1 MMMIRAVQI
10 VMVITTTLVVVIYVF
25 ISCRGGCLGDD
36 KDVVI
41 KYPGYHMERNRL
53 TQTESRGGC
62 MYAFVRTIND
72 NDENGCSG
80 GHDNDDDD
88 DDDGEDSGESTHSLK
103 LNKVKP

>member
-10 VMVITTTLVVVIYVF
+10 VMVITTTLVVVIYIF
-25 ISCRGGCLGDD
+25 SCRGGCLGDD

-41 KYPGYHMERNRL
+41 KNPGYHMERNRL

-88 DDDGEDSGESTHSLK
+88 DDDDSCESTHSLK
-103 LNKVKP
+103 LNKVNP

>member
-1 MMMIRAVQI
+1 MDFNGDNNDVGGRD
-10 VMVITTTLVVVIYVF
+10 VF
-25 ISCRGGCLGDD
+25 SCRGGCLGDD

-41 KYPGYHMERNRL
+41 KYPGYHMEWNRL
-53 TQTESRGGC
+53 TQTEFRGGC

-88 DDDGEDSGESTHSLK
+88 DDDGEDSGESTHSLI

>member
-1 MMMIRAVQI
+1 
-10 VMVITTTLVVVIYVF
+10 
-25 ISCRGGCLGDD
+25 
-36 KDVVI
+36 
-41 KYPGYHMERNRL
+41 MERNCL

-62 MYAFVRTIND
+62 MYAVKRTIND

-88 DDDGEDSGESTHSLK
+88 DDDDDSCESTHSLK

>member
-1 MMMIRAVQI
+1 
-10 VMVITTTLVVVIYVF
+10 
-25 ISCRGGCLGDD
+25 
-36 KDVVI
+36 
-41 KYPGYHMERNRL
+41 
-53 TQTESRGGC
+53 

-88 DDDGEDSGESTHSLK
+88 DDDGEDSGESTHSLI